1 MANIRTMD
9 HPALVTAIWR
19 FSTGLVK
26 DGIMLLL
33 LLHTRTGEADRP

>member
-1 MANIRTMD
+1 M
-9 HPALVTAIWR
+9 TAIWR

-33 LLHTRTGEADRP
+33 HTRIEEADRP